1 MPDHEWQLAGM
12 SVCKGRRAN
21 EMHLFHPC
29 ISSCPCLLGHS
40 FVCKGYT
47 RIITSCYMGHI
58 THTNECSLQMQH
70 CKYSCSC
77 TVHLPMMSVLI
88 CTNAYMHAYVNT
100 PTYIRTYIHCIKHF
114 GIEFHVERIPVHPGM
129 LKSAME
135 NLLKSQPPCA
145 SDAQPTINTECPR
158 GAGCLSQRGGFCS
171 WRCFCSSHCGPAC
184 GRCRSCG
191 NRDTLSRGRRAE
203 TRKKGTGTKGLN
215 FGTVKIFLFF

>member
-1 MPDHEWQLAGM
+1 
-12 SVCKGRRAN
+12 
-21 EMHLFHPC
+21 
-29 ISSCPCLLGHS
+29 
-40 FVCKGYT
+40 
-47 RIITSCYMGHI
+47 
-58 THTNECSLQMQH
+58 MQH

-77 TVHLPMMSVLI
+77 TVRVPMMSVLI
-88 CTNAYMHAYVNT
+88 CTNAYMHALRKYTN
-100 PTYIRTYIHCIKHF
+100 IRTDAVSNTLVLNF
-114 GIEFHVERIPVHPGM
+114 MLNRMPVNPRM

-184 GRCRSCG
+184 GRCRSRG
-191 NRDTLSRGRRAE
+191 SRDTLSRGRRAE

-215 FGTVKIFLFF
+215 FGPVKIYLFF